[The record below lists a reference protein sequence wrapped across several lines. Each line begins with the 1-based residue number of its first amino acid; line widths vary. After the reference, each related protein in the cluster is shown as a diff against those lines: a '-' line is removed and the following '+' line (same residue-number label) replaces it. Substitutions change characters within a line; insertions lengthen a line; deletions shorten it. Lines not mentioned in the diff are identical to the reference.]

1 MTEEVVTISKFKA
14 TCPALLDR
22 VKRTGKPILVTRRGE
37 AIVKIIPL
45 PEPDRPLRWL
55 GALMSS
61 GEIIGEIVAPAS
73 DESEWEALKA

>member
-37 AIVKIIPL
+37 AIAKIIPL
-45 PEPDRPLRWL
+45 PELDRPLRWL